1 MPIYLSEISF
11 VSNICADIVSLSSQM
26 PTTAP
31 SRPGTLAAAQKVFL
45 HFCRIE
51 KGLATNSLSA
61 YALDLARFEQFSGES
76 LEQSGTTENL
86 HRYIRSLYDA
96 GLGSRSISRQLTT
109 LRGFFRFLVS
119 EGRMAKDPTEHMESP
134 KSWSAIPKFL
144 GRAQVEALLEAPDAS
159 TPQGSRDRAMLQL
172 LYATGLRVSELCA
185 VLLVDLN
192 SRHGVITVIGKG
204 NKQRLIPVGSHALR
218 AIDDYLG
225 SGRPRLL
232 KQRQCPYLF
241 VTARGSRMT
250 RQSFWKLITGYGKTI
265 GIFHNLSPHVLRHS
279 FATHLLEGGAD
290 LRSVQTMLGHADIGT
305 TQIYTHVMR
314 SRLRS
319 QVDLHH
325 PRS

>member
-1 MPIYLSEISF
+1 M
-11 VSNICADIVSLSSQM
+11 
-26 PTTAP
+26 
-31 SRPGTLAAAQKVFL
+31 
-45 HFCRIE
+45 
-51 KGLATNSLSA
+51 NSLSA
-61 YALDLARFEQFSGES
+61 YALDLARFQSFSHES
-76 LEQSGTTENL
+76 LEQSCNPENV
-86 HRYIRSLYDA
+86 HAYIASLYDS
-96 GLGSRSISRQLTT
+96 GLGSRSIARQLTT
-109 LRGFFRFLVS
+109 LRQFFRFLVT
-119 EGRMAKDPTEHMESP
+119 ERRIGKDPTEHMESP
-134 KSWSAIPKFL
+134 KIWSAIPKFL
-144 GRAQVEALLEAPDAS
+144 GRVELDALLEAPDAG
-159 TPQGSRDRAMLQL
+159 TANGSRDRAMLQL

-185 VLLVDLN
+185 VRLVDLN
-192 SRHGVITVIGKG
+192 CQAGVITVIGKG

-225 SGRPRLL
+225 QGRPKLL

-250 RQSFWKLITGYGKTI
+250 RQCFWQLITGYGKQI
-265 GIFHNLSPHVLRHS
+265 GIYHNLSPHVLRHS

-319 QVDLHH
+319 QVDQHH

>member
-1 MPIYLSEISF
+1 MP
-11 VSNICADIVSLSSQM
+11 
-26 PTTAP
+26 PTAP
-31 SRPGTLAAAQKVFL
+31 LRTGPGSGSLQTAQKAYL

-51 KGLATNSLSA
+51 KGLAANSLSA
-61 YALDLARFEQFSGES
+61 YAADLSRFESFAGDNLKQSSSIES
-76 LEQSGTTENL
+76 VHAYLS
-86 HRYIRSLYDA
+86 SLYDS
-96 GLGSRSISRQLTT
+96 GLGSRSVARQLTT
-109 LRGFFRFLVS
+109 LRGFFQFLLG
-119 EGRMAKDPTEHMESP
+119 EGRISHDPTENMESP
-134 KSWSAIPKFL
+134 KIWSAIPKFL
-144 GRAQVEALLEAPDAS
+144 GSAQINSLLDAPDCT

-185 VLLVDLN
+185 VRLVDLDCQA
-192 SRHGVITVIGKG
+192 GVITVIGKG

-218 AIDDYLG
+218 AIGDYLG
-225 SGRPRLL
+225 CGRPKLL
-232 KQRQCPYLF
+232 KQRPCPYLF

-250 RQSFWKLITGYGKTI
+250 RQSFWKLITGYGKQI
-265 GIFHNLSPHVLRHS
+265 GVFHHLSPHVLRHS

-319 QVDLHH
+319 QVDQHH